1 MNVQMKMARGER
13 EGFECHM
20 ICSNTR
26 HMSVLR
32 VFACYFF
39 VPISDEFVANLV
51 DVVLHAKTLVHFI
64 EIDQFSI

>member
-1 MNVQMKMARGER
+1 MSYVLIL
-13 EGFECHM
+13 C
-20 ICSNTR
+20 IC
-26 HMSVLR
+26 L

-51 DVVLHAKTLVHFI
+51 DVVLQSKTLVHFI